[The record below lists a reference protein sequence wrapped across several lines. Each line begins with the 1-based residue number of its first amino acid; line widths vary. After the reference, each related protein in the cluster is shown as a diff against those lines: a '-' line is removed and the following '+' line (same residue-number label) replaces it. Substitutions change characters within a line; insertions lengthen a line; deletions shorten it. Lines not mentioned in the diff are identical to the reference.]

1 VAVIWPLSRRNPPIR
16 KVAAPGAIQ
25 ARFKVEHA
33 GFSLDVE
40 LHLPGRGVSALF
52 GHSGSGKTS
61 CLRCFAGLDQPSA
74 GYLQV
79 NGELWQDSAQGIF
92 VPAHQRAVGYVFQ
105 DANLFAH
112 LTVLRNL
119 EYGLKRIPAAQR
131 RIALEQAV
139 ELLGI
144 AHLLER
150 LPGKLSGGEQQRVGI
165 ARALLTSP
173 RLLLLDEPLASLDL
187 KRKQE
192 VLPYLERLHQELE
205 IPIVYVSHSP
215 DEVARLADHLVLLEE
230 GRVTASGP
238 LKETLLRADLPFV
251 REDDAEAVL
260 DGLVSAHDQ
269 AYGLLS
275 LQLPGTAINLQ
286 LPHGPLPLG
295 KSVRIKIKARDVTLS
310 LQQAEHS
317 SVLNQ
322 LPGRVLDWIGDSKQA
337 HVLVRVQVGGEQ
349 MLARITRYSFARL
362 NIQPEQLLW
371 VQVKSVSLLA
381 TG

>member
-1 VAVIWPLSRRNPPIR
+1 MIWPFQRRSAAIR
-16 KVAAPGAIQ
+16 TVAGLGEIQ

-33 GFSLDVE
+33 GFNLDVD
-40 LHLPGRGVSALF
+40 LNLPGHGVSALF

-61 CLRCFAGLDQPSA
+61 CLRCFAGLDQPTE

-79 NGELWQDSAQGIF
+79 NGQLWQDSAQGIF

-105 DANLFAH
+105 DANLFSH
-112 LTVLRNL
+112 LSVQRNL
-119 EYGLKRIPAAQR
+119 DYGLKRIPVAQR

-144 AHLLER
+144 GHLLQR

-192 VLPYLERLHQELE
+192 VLPYLERLHAELQ

-215 DEVARLADHLVLLEE
+215 DEVARLADHLVLLED
-230 GRVTASGP
+230 GQVRASGP

-251 REDDAEAVL
+251 FEDDAEAVV

-269 AYGLLS
+269 SYGLLS
-275 LQLPGTAINLQ
+275 LQLPGSRIRLQ

-295 KSVRIKIKARDVTLS
+295 ASVRIKIKARDVSLS
-310 LQQAEHS
+310 LQQADDS
-317 SVLNQ
+317 SVLNL
-322 LPGRVLDWIGDSKQA
+322 LPARVLDWINVAEQA
-337 HVLVRVQVGGEQ
+337 HVLVRVQVADEQ
-349 MLARITRYSFARL
+349 LMARITRYSFDRL
-362 NIQPEQLLW
+362 SIQRGQSLW
-371 VQVKSVSLLA
+371 AQIKSVSLLSA
-381 TG
+381 S

>member
-112 LTVLRNL
+112 LTVRRNL
-119 EYGLKRIPAAQR
+119 EYGLKRIPAAQQ